1 MSWFPILS
9 QSPNPRKRVAD
20 LTDAALSTAVSEIEA
35 IECPNEFHRAVYAM
49 LIGEVLRRWRSGLLS
64 VDLEGQ
70 ESRVTSQEDE
80 A

>member
-1 MSWFPILS
+1 MNWFAILS

-20 LTDAALSTAVSEIEA
+20 MADAALSAAVTEIEA
-35 IECPNEFHRAVYAM
+35 IECPNEFHRAVYAL

-64 VDLEGQ
+64 VDLEGH